1 MRSVSGHLFCVSLS
15 SISIIFHH
23 TYTYMDH
30 QTNIHPMSFEP
41 ILKSVIWGGEKIAPF
56 KGIVTEQTRIGESW
70 EVSGVPGHESVVAE
84 GPDKG
89 KTLGELVRIYKGA
102 LVGEKVYARFGDTF
116 PLLIKIID
124 AAGDLSLQVHPD
136 DELAQARHNSL
147 GKTEMWHII
156 DTDPGA
162 VICAGL
168 SEPITPDEYV
178 AKVADNTLM
187 DVIAHHD
194 SHPGDT
200 FFLPAGRVHSIGA
213 GNMLVEVQ
221 ETSDVTY
228 RIYDFGRLDANGQ
241 PRELHVEQA
250 KDAIDYTVYPD
261 YRTEPQKLTEGIT
274 MLVECDHFSVVRLHI
289 EESKKIFFNDLD
301 SFFTSTCIE
310 GEFEI
315 TDDRNNTITLHR
327 GQTILI
333 PAMAKTLVYK
343 GTGVVINAYMD
354 SVPK

>member
-1 MRSVSGHLFCVSLS
+1 MAN
-15 SISIIFHH
+15 
-23 TYTYMDH
+23 

-41 ILKSVIWGGEKIAPF
+41 ILKSVIWGGNKIAPF
-56 KGIVTEQTRIGESW
+56 KGITTDQKNIGESW

-84 GPDKG
+84 GPDRG
-89 KTLGELVRIYKGA
+89 KTLGELVRLYKGD
-102 LVGEKVYARFGDTF
+102 LVGEHVYQRYGDIF

-136 DELAQARHNSL
+136 DELARVRHNSL

-168 SEPITPDEYV
+168 TESITPGEY
-178 AKVADNTLM
+178 AARVADNSLM
-187 DVIAHHD
+187 DVVAHHE

-228 RIYDFGRLDANGQ
+228 RIYDFGRVDANGN

-261 YRTEPQKLTEGIT
+261 YRTKPEKLTDNIT
-274 MLVECDHFSVVRLHI
+274 LLVVCDHFSVARIHI
-289 EESKKIFFNDLD
+289 EELKKLYFTDLD
-301 SFFTSTCIE
+301 SFFTTTCID
-310 GEFEI
+310 GDFKL
-315 TDDRNNTITLHR
+315 TDDRGNTIHLKR
-327 GQTILI
+327 GQTVLI
-333 PAMAKTLVYK
+333 PAMAKSLTYEGN
-343 GTGVVINAYMD
+343 GTVINAYID
-354 SVPK
+354 YSK

>member
-1 MRSVSGHLFCVSLS
+1 MENK
-15 SISIIFHH
+15 
-23 TYTYMDH
+23 
-30 QTNIHPMSFEP
+30 TNISPMSFEP
-41 ILKSVIWGGEKIAPF
+41 ILKSVIWGGSKIAPF
-56 KGIVTEQTRIGESW
+56 KGIVTDQTCIGESW

-89 KTLGELVRIYKGA
+89 KTLGELVRLYKGQ
-102 LVGEKVYARFGDTF
+102 LVGEKVYRRFGDTF

-136 DELAQARHNSL
+136 DELAAERHNSL
-147 GKTEMWHII
+147 GKTEMWYII

-168 SEPITPDEYV
+168 TQNITPEEY
-178 AKVADNTLM
+178 AERVADNTLM
-187 DVIAHHD
+187 DVVAHHE

-228 RIYDFGRLDANGQ
+228 RIYDFGRTDAEGR

-250 KDAIDYTVYPD
+250 KDAIDYNVYPD
-261 YRTEPQKLTEGIT
+261 YRTKPQEFTGSIS
-274 MLVECDHFSVVRLHI
+274 MLVECSHFSVARIHI
-289 EESKKIFFNDLD
+289 EEFKKLYFSDLD
-301 SFFTSTCIE
+301 SFLTTTCIE
-310 GEFEI
+310 GEFKV
-315 TDDRNNTITLHR
+315 TDDRGNTLTLHR
-327 GQTILI
+327 GQTILV
-333 PAMAKTLVYK
+333 PAVATTFTYE
-343 GTGVVINAYMD
+343 GSGVVINAYIE
-354 SVPK
+354 SK